1 MIIKWIA
8 EYYIKQ
14 ACKNACNGSFKD
26 YTDIQ
31 TLLFSE
37 IRSCDTESNDSTIYA
52 FMLEQFNKSSNL
64 VLHYVSK
71 GLRK

>member
-14 ACKNACNGSFKD
+14 ACRKACNANPFD
-26 YTDIQ
+26 YYNIQ
-31 TLLFSE
+31 TLLFTE
-37 IRSCDTESNDSTIYA
+37 IRLCDTESNDSTLYA
-52 FMLEQFNKSSNL
+52 SMLDNFNEASKSIL
-64 VLHYVSK
+64 PHVSK